1 MKEDFQNQ
9 IKQTNTDC
17 NKNFESKLD
26 EINLKL
32 NVLNEAQS
40 SCKLEQSEHNEK
52 LKTEI
57 YERYTFDEL
66 N

>member
-9 IKQTNTDC
+9 INQTNTDC

-40 SCKLEQSEHNEK
+40 SCKLEQSEHNGK